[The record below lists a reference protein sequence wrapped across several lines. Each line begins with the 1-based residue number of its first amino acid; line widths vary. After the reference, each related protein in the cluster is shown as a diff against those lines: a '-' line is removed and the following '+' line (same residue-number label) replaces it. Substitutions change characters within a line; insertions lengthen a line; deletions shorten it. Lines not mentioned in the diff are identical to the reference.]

1 MTGLLHTTEVQI
13 ILILEVLKMLVW
25 LAIFIIAMHHRKEV
39 SVDVLWLTIVSSI
52 LMVLGSAEDIA
63 SGALANKSGWWLI
76 ASVVIIINYYVILRR
91 SWRFY
96 GKTSKRLT
104 DFVGKIKKDIKD
116 LANKEQI

>member
-104 DFVGKIKKDIKD
+104 DFVSQIEKDTRD

>member
-1 MTGLLHTTEVQI
+1 
-13 ILILEVLKMLVW
+13 MLAW
-25 LAIFIIAMHHRKEV
+25 LAIFIIAMHHRKEI
-39 SVDVLWLTIVSSI
+39 SVDVFWLTIVSSV

-76 ASVVIIINYYVILRR
+76 ASVVIIVNYYVILRR

-104 DFVGKIKKDIKD
+104 DFVSQIKRDTKV

>member
-1 MTGLLHTTEVQI
+1 MGSLLYMTEIQV
-13 ILILEVLKMLVW
+13 ILILEVLKMLAW
-25 LAIFIIAMHHRKEV
+25 LAIFIIAMHHRKEI
-39 SVDVLWLTIVSSI
+39 SVDVFWLTIVSSV

-63 SGALANKSGWWLI
+63 SGAIAYASGWWFI
-76 ASVVIIINYYVILRR
+76 ASAVIIVNYYVILRR

-104 DFVGKIKKDIKD
+104 DFVSQIKRDTKV

>member
-1 MTGLLHTTEVQI
+1 MRALLYMTEIQV
-13 ILILEVLKMLVW
+13 ILILEVLKMLAW
-25 LAIFIIAMHHRKEV
+25 LAIFIIAMHHRKEI
-39 SVDVLWLTIVSSI
+39 SVDVFWLTIVSSV

-76 ASVVIIINYYVILRR
+76 ASVVIIVNYYVILRR

-104 DFVGKIKKDIKD
+104 DFVSQIRRDTKV